1 VSAEADFYA
10 ALGQCVSAAAGVFGL
25 GFIGWQIMVPRRTA
39 DLQALQT
46 FLRDAKDHEAALIK
60 ARDPGEKDQTF
71 IEYLNFLETYA
82 TALNGKLFPATSREI
97 VNDKITDALVVISDS
112 TEWHPKLEA
121 AITSHTT
128 FVALRRFMERNRK
141 AMKAVRESRTSM
153 VA

>member
-1 VSAEADFYA
+1 MSAETDFYA

-25 GFIGWQIMVPRRTA
+25 GFIGWQIMVARRTA

-60 ARDPGEKDQTF
+60 ARDPGEKDQAF

-97 VNDKITDALVVISDS
+97 VNDKITDALVVISES

-141 AMKAVRESRTSM
+141 AMKAVRETRTSM
-153 VA
+153 AA